1 MYNNRLILKNIKMNW
16 FKNFRSPPPQYL
28 LVFFLSFTSLTACRV
43 KEGCT
48 DDQKK
53 AFTNNMES
61 TKKRGKTTLFSKT
74 MRKKMK

>member
-1 MYNNRLILKNIKMNW
+1 MNW
-16 FKNFRSPPPQYL
+16 IKRIKNTPPQYL
-28 LVFFLSFTSLTACRV
+28 LLFFVFFTTLPACKT

-48 DDQKK
+48 ADQKK

-74 MRKKMK
+74 MRKRMK